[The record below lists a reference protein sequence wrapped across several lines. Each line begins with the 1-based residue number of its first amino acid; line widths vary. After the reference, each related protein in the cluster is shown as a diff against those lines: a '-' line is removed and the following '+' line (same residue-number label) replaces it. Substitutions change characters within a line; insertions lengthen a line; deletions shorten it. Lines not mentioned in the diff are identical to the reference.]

1 MFVGELVFTYL
12 FDLGGEVKLAQAAKL
27 IAGDALSAL
36 DDENGRSEVGR
47 RRVMPERVEPRKSA
61 PAYVELVRPMLFR
74 YPTRAVD
81 TDRGSMQA
89 DIEARVYGI
98 GAVGVGIHIPF
109 SVATLEEVNEL
120 TYVRLPDG
128 TPLDAIAKGV
138 ADELGESIRSALIE
152 TYEADVEPESYLVVV
167 LTQTPRPAWELF
179 EKESTTLAG
188 LLAGERR
195 PERLSDE
202 EVRDNLRTW
211 FSYYQDDLVIVDW
224 DRALILEPTGKYD
237 DTLAVMETANLE
249 LLELRA
255 YDKYLD
261 DVLEAAY
268 EDITRFYGR
277 GGLFRSAR
285 GVQEELSNAR
295 IDLVRVTDTINNIGK
310 IFGDYYLAKLHLGLH
325 ERFHLHEWE
334 TIVREKM
341 ATLNEL
347 YTLASH
353 EVEHRRGVVLESMI
367 VLLFVVDLVLIYMV
381 SGV

>member
-1 MFVGELVFTYL
+1 VYVGELVFSYL
-12 FDLGGEVKLAQAAKL
+12 YDIGGEVKLTEAAKL
-27 IAGDALSAL
+27 IASDPSA
-36 DDENGRSEVGR
+36 
-47 RRVMPERVEPRKSA
+47 ERVEPRKSA
-61 PAYVELVRPMLFR
+61 PPYVELARPMLFR
-74 YPTRAVD
+74 YPTR
-81 TDRGSMQA
+81 TLETERGVMQA
-89 DIEARVYGI
+89 AIEARIYGI
-98 GAVGVGIHIPF
+98 GAIGVSVRIPF
-109 SVATLEEVNEL
+109 ELPSLVDVNEL
-120 TYVRLPDG
+120 TYIRLPDG
-128 TPLDAIAKGV
+128 SPLDAIAKGV
-138 ADELGESIRSALIE
+138 SDELSAALRPALIE
-152 TYEADVEPESYLVVV
+152 TYEADVEPESYLVIV
-167 LTQTPRPAWELF
+167 LTQTPHSSGELF
-179 EKESTTLAG
+179 EMEATTLAG

-202 EVRDNLRTW
+202 EVKDNLRTW
-211 FSYYQDDLVIVDW
+211 YSYYQDDLVVVDW
-224 DRALILEPTGKYD
+224 DRALIIEPTGKYD
-237 DTLAVMETANLE
+237 DTLAVMEAANLE
-249 LLELRA
+249 LLELRV

-261 DVLEAAY
+261 DVLEDAY

-353 EVEHRRGVVLESMI
+353 EVEHRRGVVMEGMI
-367 VLLFVVDLVLIYMV
+367 ILLFIVDLVLIYMV
-381 SGV
+381 SGG